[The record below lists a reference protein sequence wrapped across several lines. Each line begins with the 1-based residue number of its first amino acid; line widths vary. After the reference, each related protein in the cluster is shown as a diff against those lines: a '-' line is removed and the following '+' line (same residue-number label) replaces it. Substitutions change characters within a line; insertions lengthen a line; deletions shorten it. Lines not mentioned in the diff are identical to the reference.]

1 MTQREFLTAV
11 QTGTVNEEVQAYAT
25 EALAKLTAKVANR
38 KPTATQ
44 KENEVLVAKMFAA
57 METGVT
63 YTAAQL
69 GELIGVTTQKAT
81 ALAKMLVAQGVAT
94 QTEVKVAANK
104 AAGVKGGKFK
114 GYTALEAEVEVD
126 EGEEG

>member
-1 MTQREFLTAV
+1 MTQREFLTAI

-25 EALAKLTAKVANR
+25 EALAKLTAKAANR